1 LRVRRGGDRDRDR
14 LRDRARQGGRRAG
27 FARQGTAA
35 VEGDEVIPALSG
47 APPSG
52 VRVLIATRPVD
63 FRRGADGLAAT
74 VQSVLRQDPF
84 SGTVFVF
91 RSKRADRVKILVY
104 DGTGLVLI
112 WKRLEGAKFKW
123 PAISDGVMRCR
134 RRNWRRCLRGSI
146 GGGFTRPGTD
156 GRKWAAEAPPF
167 A

>member
-1 LRVRRGGDRDRDR
+1 M
-14 LRDRARQGGRRAG
+14 
-27 FARQGTAA
+27 
-35 VEGDEVIPALSG
+35 IPALSG
-47 APPSG
+47 APAAG

-91 RSKRADRVKILVY
+91 RSKRADRVKLLVY

-123 PAISDGVMRCR
+123 PAISDGSCGYPRRSWPRCSKG
-134 RRNWRRCLRGSI
+134 WI
-146 GGGFTRPGTD
+146 GGGCTPPGSD
-156 GRKWAAEAPPF
+156 GRRWLAECSPLP
-167 A
+167 

>member
-1 LRVRRGGDRDRDR
+1 M
-14 LRDRARQGGRRAG
+14 
-27 FARQGTAA
+27 
-35 VEGDEVIPALSG
+35 
-47 APPSG
+47 
-52 VRVLIATRPVD
+52 LIATRPVD

-123 PAISDGVMRCR
+123 PAMGHAAVRGATGGVV
-134 RRNWRRCLRGSI
+134 RGA
-146 GGGFTRPGTD
+146 GL
-156 GRKWAAEAPPF
+156 EAGVRSKD
-167 A
+167 